1 LVTSF
6 KAQSIEVATTIEAAI
21 ENKAWESGQV
31 TGSKLKSIL
40 EDFHRESVEAVNNKM
55 DELRRDLQQMSGMNN
70 VGGMERLGR
79 MGATRAT
86 NTYMHG
92 GRFYAVPPTFQFPK
106 VNLRQGTRLWF
117 KGMTTSVDGGDRILP
132 FRKLDLKMLPKELK
146 NGFKLAWLPI
156 FKYLEEFETEIP
168 KHGSEITDK
177 MIEEYYNDCVDY
189 LKERV
194 SYCFEKGDA
203 MNWTLSTWS
212 KKVQRSYIEKHGNQ
226 SDKEHLKE
234 ATPSNKERG
243 FKRRKRISENRPP
256 SKYPQR
262 QKRRMEKANTR
273 NTTGDTGGG
282 GRRQAGRDARR
293 TNANVERLRAP
304 HVTRQGDQNEQAEQD
319 DSFMT
324 EFGNVEMTDTMRA
337 RARVIEAQVTEEMK
351 EDRDEIRDERNRL
364 GDGVGTD
371 GSLLFVKRR
380 REGEVPANMGDNSA
394 VHRSIHVQLLDRVL
408 EDPSRGASRTSH
420 STTEGPQM
428 GTCGVAGCTFVLQ
441 LTGRGSHGCYGLGCV
456 KRVHSLCTGEHNLFD
471 SDDDKRRFC
480 SERCKANS
488 K

>member
-1 LVTSF
+1 
-6 KAQSIEVATTIEAAI
+6 
-21 ENKAWESGQV
+21 
-31 TGSKLKSIL
+31 
-40 EDFHRESVEAVNNKM
+40 
-55 DELRRDLQQMSGMNN
+55 MSGMNN

-243 FKRRKRISENRPP
+243 FKRGGNVLVRIGRQVSTHRDKR
-256 SKYPQR
+256 
-262 QKRRMEKANTR
+262 
-273 NTTGDTGGG
+273 GGW
-282 GRRQAGRDARR
+282 RRR
-293 TNANVERLRAP
+293 T
-304 HVTRQGDQNEQAEQD
+304 QGILL
-319 DSFMT
+319 
-324 EFGNVEMTDTMRA
+324 
-337 RARVIEAQVTEEMK
+337 VIQEE
-351 EDRDEIRDERNRL
+351 E
-364 GDGVGTD
+364 
-371 GSLLFVKRR
+371 
-380 REGEVPANMGDNSA
+380 
-394 VHRSIHVQLLDRVL
+394 
-408 EDPSRGASRTSH
+408 
-420 STTEGPQM
+420 
-428 GTCGVAGCTFVLQ
+428 
-441 LTGRGSHGCYGLGCV
+441 
-456 KRVHSLCTGEHNLFD
+456 
-471 SDDDKRRFC
+471 DDDRLD
-480 SERCKANS
+480 EMQEGQMQT
-488 K
+488 